1 MIEPSPSSQQLLL
14 ANQAHGSFDS
24 ARNTPQGSTK
34 VSLTETMPYP
44 VQSARMPDFGADKGA
59 EDVET
64 AKVDE
69 LPGSEALEE
78 TVPESQPGC

>member
-1 MIEPSPSSQQLLL
+1 MET
-14 ANQAHGSFDS
+14 
-24 ARNTPQGSTK
+24 TPD
-34 VSLTETMPYP
+34 P
-44 VQSARMPDFGADKGA
+44 VQSARMPDFGADKGV

-78 TVPESQPGC
+78 TVPES

>member
-1 MIEPSPSSQQLLL
+1 M
-14 ANQAHGSFDS
+14 
-24 ARNTPQGSTK
+24 PQGSTK
-34 VSLTETMPYP
+34 VSLTKTMPDP
-44 VQSARMPDFGADKGA
+44 AQSARTPDFGADKGA

-64 AKVDE
+64 TEVDE